1 MLDTHYLL
9 YLNCKNSMKNLKFL
23 SLIILALFLFSCE
36 TKNKDGKT
44 DTLTTGVIKIAVD
57 ESFQPIIQEE
67 LDVFEA
73 QFPKAGIVPV
83 YTNEVEAIN
92 SLLKDSVRV
101 SIVTRP
107 LSSREESFLKGKSF
121 APHAYKLA
129 TDAIALIVNNQN
141 PDSLICVSDVRK
153 ILTGEVTDWKQ
164 IYPTSKLGK
173 FKVVFDNA
181 NSSTIRYAI
190 DSICNGKPLAKN
202 LNAQTT
208 NLEVIDFVSRNPN
221 AIGVI
226 GVNWLGDRKDTANLS
241 FKSAIKVMSVSRGTA
256 ATIEN
261 SYKPF
266 QAYLFYDYYPLTRSV
281 YIIVNDPR
289 GTLPTGLS
297 TFLTSD
303 RGQRIILKSGLVPAT
318 QPIRIVNV
326 KDEQ

>member
-1 MLDTHYLL
+1 
-9 YLNCKNSMKNLKFL
+9 MKNLKFL
-23 SLIILALFLFSCE
+23 SLVILALFLFSCE

-44 DTLTTGVIKIAVD
+44 DTLTSGVIKIAVD

-67 LDVFEA
+67 LDVFES
-73 QFPKAGIVPV
+73 QFPKAGIIPI

-107 LSSREESFLKGKSF
+107 LSSKEENSLKSRKF
-121 APHAYKLA
+121 APRFYKIA
-129 TDAIALIVNNQN
+129 VDGVALIVNNQN
-141 PDSLICVSDVRK
+141 PDSMICVSDIRK
-153 ILTGEVTDWKQ
+153 ILTGEVTNWKD
-164 IYPTSKLGK
+164 IYPKSKLGK
-173 FKVVFDNA
+173 FTVVFDNR

-190 DSICNGKPLAKN
+190 DSICNGAPLSKS
-202 LNAQTT
+202 LNAQAM
-208 NLEVIDFVSRNPN
+208 NLEVIDFVSRTPN

-241 FKSAIKVMSVSRGTA
+241 FKSEIKVMSVSRGTS
-256 ATIEN
+256 ATTEN

-266 QAYLFYDYYPLTRSV
+266 QAYLFYEYYPLTRSV
-281 YIIVNDPR
+281 YLILNDPR
-289 GTLPTGLS
+289 GSLPTGLTS
-297 TFLTSD
+297 FLTSD